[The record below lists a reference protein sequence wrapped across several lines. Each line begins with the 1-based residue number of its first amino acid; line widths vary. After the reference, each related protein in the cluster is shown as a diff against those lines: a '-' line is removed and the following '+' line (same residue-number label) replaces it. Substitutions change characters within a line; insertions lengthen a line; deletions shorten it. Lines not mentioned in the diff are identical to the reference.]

1 VVGADAASRTIPVG
15 EVQVKM
21 LTRIVYRGPSL
32 LEQVVGPL
40 AFAIAYSAG
49 FGIIASSLVFV
60 FVIFAVQ
67 VWRKPYGPGRWT
79 E

>member
-1 VVGADAASRTIPVG
+1 MGADAACRTIPVE
-15 EVQVKM
+15 EVHVKM
-21 LTRIVYRGPSL
+21 LTKIIYRGPSL

-49 FGIIASSLVFV
+49 FGIVASSLVFIV
-60 FVIFAVQ
+60 VIFAIQ
-67 VWRKPYGPGRWT
+67 AWRKPYGPGRWT